1 MRSHSPHTA
10 ARSIFERDITQHSL
24 TACNA
29 IAAMNMPTAHK
40 SQLFVHG
47 QLGASLCQCRTT
59 IPTIDK
65 SQLRS
70 MGHEDIGVIWN
81 NVEVLVSFS
90 TMRGPTESR
99 SVNLDCPI
107 SHLYFDRFVNQ
118 ESGIANNILDIL
130 TPGRRAIMVAKD
142 ANLMLKSC

>member
-1 MRSHSPHTA
+1 
-10 ARSIFERDITQHSL
+10 
-24 TACNA
+24 
-29 IAAMNMPTAHK
+29 
-40 SQLFVHG
+40 
-47 QLGASLCQCRTT
+47 
-59 IPTIDK
+59 
-65 SQLRS
+65 